1 MGNGNKVEF
10 LVAICALVAS
20 VMAVYIAWD
29 QGRVMRAQQHGAAF
43 PVLQVDGYV
52 SNRPDS
58 TAVGIEVRNSGVG
71 PALIE
76 SVEFFVGDEKMER
89 MSRELTSL
97 PDGFELSWSAVVGRA
112 LAPGQTVKPIDMVWP
127 AGTLDTEDVR
137 NISEGAQAWRLE
149 ICYCSVFKRC
159 WKTQKIGR
167 SRAIPVEA
175 CESQEEDLFEQLGL
189 ENLNSELDSLPDQE
203 APQ

>member
-1 MGNGNKVEF
+1 MGDGNKVEF

-29 QGRVMRAQQHGAAF
+29 QGRVMRAQQHGATF

-52 SNRPDS
+52 NNRADK
-58 TAVGIEVRNSGVG
+58 TAVGIQVKNSGVG

-76 SVEFFVGDEKMER
+76 SVEFFVGDQKAER
-89 MSRELTSL
+89 MSREITSL
-97 PDGFELSWSAVVGRA
+97 PDGFELSWSAIVGRA
-112 LAPGQTVKPIDMVWP
+112 LAPGQTVAPIDMVWP
-127 AGTLDTEDVR
+127 AGALDTEDVR
-137 NISEGAQAWRLE
+137 NISEDAQTWRLE
-149 ICYCSVFKRC
+149 ICYCSVFERC

-167 SRAIPVEA
+167 SRAIPVKT
-175 CESQEEDLFEQLGL
+175 CERQEVDLFEQLGL
-189 ENLNSELDSLPDQE
+189 DNLNSELESLPDQE